1 MEADNITTDQKLD
14 ELETLLLNSLLN
26 KAREGEPLSSVE
38 MTLVTKWLLSRKG
51 IKKGSNS
58 PVEPLV
64 TQGQPLPFLKT
75 RMTLEEAQESLEDM

>member
-1 MEADNITTDQKLD
+1 MTVDDLSTDEKLD

-26 KAREGEPLSSVE
+26 KAREGEALSSVE

-64 TQGQPLPFLKT
+64 TQGQPLPFLKQ
-75 RMTLEEAQESLEDM
+75 RLSLEETIESLEEI